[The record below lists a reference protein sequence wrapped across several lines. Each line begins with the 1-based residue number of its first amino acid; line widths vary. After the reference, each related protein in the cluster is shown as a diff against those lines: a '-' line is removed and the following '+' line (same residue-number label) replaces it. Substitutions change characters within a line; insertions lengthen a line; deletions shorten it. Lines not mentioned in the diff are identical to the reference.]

1 MGGNYFTLKGYVELF
16 LRRFGVELSDLEY
29 SEAPTDLYDEG
40 LVYKVAGGK
49 QIAVLGT
56 VSKNRLKEFG
66 IKQPV
71 FAAEISWNIVLKAI
85 KKNKVQYKELPKFP
99 EVKRDLAILI
109 DDNVS
114 FADVRKAAFG
124 VEKKLLKNVVLFDVY
139 KGDKIPAGKKQY
151 AISFTLQDVEKTL
164 NDKAVEAVMAKLLKT
179 FSEKFGAVLR

>member
-1 MGGNYFTLKGYVELF
+1 MLF
-16 LRRFGVELSDLEY
+16 RS
-29 SEAPTDLYDEG
+29 
-40 LVYKVAGGK
+40 
-49 QIAVLGT
+49 
-56 VSKNRLKEFG
+56 
-66 IKQPV
+66 
-71 FAAEISWNIVLKAI
+71 
-85 KKNKVQYKELPKFP
+85 
-99 EVKRDLAILI
+99 
-109 DDNVS
+109 NVS